1 MNFNLQN
8 RSIWFMKNLFENFI
22 NKKIT
27 RSKAVHLLQKMNISE
42 PLFLIFFAVVIG
54 GLAGTASSAFQFLI
68 NFFSKISWIKL
79 RIFFLEQNLPLP
91 LFIVLV
97 PTLGGLLVGFI
108 VNKYAREV
116 EGIGVPEVIESV
128 ALKGGIIRPR
138 VIWAKVI
145 TAALF
150 IGTGGSAGRVGPI
163 VQIGAAIGSF
173 FGKLFKLSG
182 RRMKVLI
189 ACGAASGIAGIFNA
203 PMAGILFSLEI
214 ILGDITIETFSPVVF
229 STITTS
235 IIVRTI
241 IGSSTFLAH
250 LSGIAVSYSDFVW
263 FIVLGIFSGVF
274 GLLFIHS
281 FHSTVDFFKKIPIPH
296 FLKPAI
302 GGLIIGFMAL
312 KLPQILGLGLD
323 VINSAVN
330 LKFTLLFFALL
341 FIAKFLATSISIGSG
356 GSGGIFSPA
365 MFLGAMLGAV
375 FVLVLKSVNLPFGSN
390 PSTYVII
397 GMMAFLA
404 GLIRAPLTATL
415 LIYEITDNHMLI
427 LPVLIASLI
436 SSGLIYRLVRYS
448 IYTMKLARRGVVLKS
463 GREENVLASI
473 SVVEIMQKKFI
484 TIPLNAKI
492 DKIFKIM
499 VEHVGFVIFPVVD
512 EQGNLFGTINLQDI
526 REFIFD
532 NEYKELGNLIV
543 AMDLAQNNFVTV
555 SENETLLQVFQ
566 KFNAQDDE
574 QILVVSKRDSN
585 KVVGY
590 ISKDIA
596 NLYYQKKLLKKLIF

>member
-1 MNFNLQN
+1 
-8 RSIWFMKNLFENFI
+8 MKKSFENFM
-22 NKKIT
+22 NKKLT
-27 RSKAVHLLQKMNISE
+27 RSKAVYLLQKMKISE
-42 PLFLIFFAVVIG
+42 SLFLILLAVVIG

-68 NFFSKISWIKL
+68 DFFSKISWIKL
-79 RIFFLEQNLPLP
+79 RIFFFEQNLPLP

-97 PTLGGLLVGFI
+97 PAIGGLLVGFI
-108 VNKYAREV
+108 VNKYASEV
-116 EGIGVPEVIESV
+116 EGIGVPEVIEAV

-163 VQIGAAIGSF
+163 VQIGSAIGSF

-235 IIVRTI
+235 IIVRSI
-241 IGSSTFLAH
+241 IGSSTFLTH
-250 LSGIAVSYSDFVW
+250 LSGITVSYRDFLW
-263 FIVLGIFSGVF
+263 FILLGIFSGVF

-281 FHSTVDFFKKIPIPH
+281 FHSTIDFFKKFSIPH
-296 FLKPAI
+296 LLKPAI
-302 GGLIIGFMAL
+302 GGLIIGLMAL

-330 LKFTLLFFALL
+330 LKFTLLFFAVL
-341 FIAKFLATSISIGSG
+341 FIGKFLATSISIGSG

-375 FVLVLKSVNLPFGSN
+375 FVLILKTVNLPFGSN

-427 LPVLIASLI
+427 LPVLVASLI

-448 IYTMKLARRGVVLKS
+448 IYTMKLARRGVMLKS

-473 SVVEIMQKKFI
+473 SVGEIMQKNFI
-484 TIPLNAKI
+484 PIPLDANIKKI
-492 DKIFKIM
+492 LKIM
-499 VEHVGFVIFPVVD
+499 VDHVGFVIFPVVD

-526 REFIFD
+526 REFLFD
-532 NEYKELGNLIV
+532 NEYKELENLIL

-555 SENETLLQVFQ
+555 SENETFLQAFQ
-566 KFNAQDDE
+566 HFNAQDDE
-574 QILVVSKRDSN
+574 QILVVSKSDSK

-590 ISKDIA
+590 ISKDTA
-596 NLYYQKKLLKKLIF
+596 NLYYQKKLLKKMIF

>member
-1 MNFNLQN
+1 MQN
-8 RSIWFMKNLFENFI
+8 SFENFV
-22 NKKIT
+22 NKKLT

-42 PLFLIFFAVVIG
+42 PLFLILLAVVIG
-54 GLAGTASSAFQFLI
+54 GLAGAASSAFQFLI
-68 NFFSKISWIKL
+68 DFFSKISWIKL

-97 PTLGGLLVGFI
+97 PTIGGLLVGFI
-108 VNKYAREV
+108 VNKYASEV

-163 VQIGAAIGSF
+163 VQIGSAIGSF

-235 IIVRTI
+235 IIVRSI
-241 IGSSTFLAH
+241 IGSSTFLTH
-250 LSGIAVSYSDFVW
+250 LSGVAVSYRDFLW
-263 FIVLGIFSGVF
+263 FILLGIFSGVF

-281 FHSTVDFFKKIPIPH
+281 FHSTIDFFKKFSIPH

-302 GGLIIGFMAL
+302 GGLIIGLMAL

-323 VINSAVN
+323 VINSAVS
-330 LKFTLLFFALL
+330 LKFTLLFFAVL
-341 FIAKFLATSISIGSG
+341 FIGKFLATSISIGSG

-365 MFLGAMLGAV
+365 MFLGAMLGAA
-375 FVLVLKSVNLPFGSN
+375 FVLILKTVNLPFGSN

-427 LPVLIASLI
+427 LPVLVASLI
-436 SSGLIYRLVRYS
+436 SSGLIYRRVRYS

-473 SVVEIMQKKFI
+473 SVFEIMQKNFI
-484 TIPLNAKI
+484 PIPLNAKI
-492 DKIFKIM
+492 DKILKIM

-532 NEYKELGNLIV
+532 NEYKELENLIL

-555 SENETLLQVFQ
+555 SENETFLQAFQ
-566 KFNAQDDE
+566 HFNAQDDE
-574 QILVVSKRDSN
+574 QILVVSKNNSK

-590 ISKDIA
+590 ISKDTA
-596 NLYYQKKLLKKLIF
+596 NLYYQKKLLKKMIF